1 MSHHDPIIV
10 SYQGIDPDISEIAF
24 IFPGVFVSGDVT
36 VLDEASVFP
45 GCVLRG
51 DVASIHV
58 GRRTNIQD
66 CTVVHVSSKDGP
78 TWIGDEVTIGHHC
91 LIHACTLEDRCFIG
105 MRATVMDNAVVETGA
120 MVAAG
125 ALVTPGKRVP
135 AGELWAGSPA
145 KKMRDL
151 SVEDQAGFMS
161 TVDRYAEHG
170 RIYREALK
178 AL

>member
-1 MSHHDPIIV
+1 MSYTPIIV
-10 SYQGIDPDISEIAF
+10 PYQRIIPTISSDSFVA
-24 IFPGVFVSGDVT
+24 PGVFVSGAVT
-36 VLDEASVFP
+36 ILADASVFP

-66 CTVVHVSSKDGP
+66 CTVVHVSSDDGP
-78 TWIGDEVTIGHHC
+78 TCIGDDVTVGHHC
-91 LIHACTLEDRCFIG
+91 LIHACRLEDRCFIG
-105 MRATVMDNAVVETGA
+105 MRATVMDKAVVETGA

-151 SVEDQAGFMS
+151 SPEEQAGFMA
-161 TVDRYAEHG
+161 TVERYAEHG
-170 RIYREALK
+170 RRYREAIA